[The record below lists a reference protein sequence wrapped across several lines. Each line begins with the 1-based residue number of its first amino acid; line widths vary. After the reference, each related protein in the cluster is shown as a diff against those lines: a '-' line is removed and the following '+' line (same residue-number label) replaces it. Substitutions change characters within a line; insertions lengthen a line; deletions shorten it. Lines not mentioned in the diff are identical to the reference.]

1 MIYLSLG
8 TNSGDLEWN
17 LDRARALLAEALRTD
32 LICSDIVRTKAVGFD
47 GPDFLNQVVAFQ
59 GEIEP
64 EALLDVC
71 QGVEREM
78 GRERHEAEF
87 DAQGRRVYHDRVIDV
102 DILLFND
109 RKISTPRLTVPHPQV
124 EERPFIRELL
134 NGI

>member
-71 QGVEREM
+71 QEVEREM

>member
-64 EALLDVC
+64 EALFDVC